1 MQIHPMNTIHFGNN
15 AQLSKNVIKIIEK
28 QTKVSF
34 NEHLSH
40 SSDEIRDL
48 MIKRGA
54 IKSDGKLKQLFAKIY
69 QKFGEKAG
77 LIKKQPNIYTDID

>member
-1 MQIHPMNTIHFGNN
+1 MQIHPIKTTNFGNN
-15 AQLSKNVIKIIEK
+15 TQLSKGVIKIIEK
-28 QTKVSF
+28 STKVSF

-40 SSDEIRDL
+40 SSDEIRAL

-54 IKSDGKLKQLFAKIY
+54 IKSDEKLKQFFANIY

-77 LIKKQPNIYTDID
+77 LIKKTAQYLYRY